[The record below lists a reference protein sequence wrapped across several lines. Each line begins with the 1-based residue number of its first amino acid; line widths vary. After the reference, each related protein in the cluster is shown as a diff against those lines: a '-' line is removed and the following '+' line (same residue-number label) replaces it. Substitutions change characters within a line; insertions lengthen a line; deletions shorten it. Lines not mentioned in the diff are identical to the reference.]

1 MEIRKSVPLIGLG
14 TLLVV
19 DAALIAW
26 AFRPATVPSD
36 TSAPSASAASTVSPG
51 ASPSASPSA
60 STTEGAGALEP
71 APTTVLV
78 AGVSSSVAWVAE
90 AGTCKDGGTLW
101 STDDG
106 GKTWTVNDTPGRVMR
121 PRPDSAKAGFFTGGD
136 KDCALK
142 LWATGDSGASWSPP
156 QGAAKAWSRVADDAA
171 SVHTPSDSLVT
182 PCPKKAD
189 VLDLS
194 TVSGG
199 RADVLCA
206 DGTARRTTNG
216 GGTWAT
222 TFTEQGAL
230 AMTVGDTGGGVLV
243 KADPTCAGAVAVPLL
258 DGKPDGDGSCVKAK
272 ATSGQVSVTGADK
285 AWWLVIGDQAFRAD
299 QAAGPWKATGASLS
313 R

>member
-1 MEIRKSVPLIGLG
+1 MELRKAVPLIGLG

-19 DAALIAW
+19 DAALIVW
-26 AFRPATVPSD
+26 AFRAAEVPDATSNPTPSV
-36 TSAPSASAASTVSPG
+36 SASASPG
-51 ASPSASPSA
+51 APPSGSSSA
-60 STTEGAGALEP
+60 TPTGDAKALEP
-71 APTTVLV
+71 APTTRLV
-78 AGVSSSVAWVAE
+78 AAVSSSVAWVAE

-106 GKTWTVNDTPGRVMR
+106 GKTWTVSDTPGRVMR

-142 LWATGDSGASWSPP
+142 LWATGDSGSSWSSP

-216 GGTWAT
+216 GGTWST
-222 TFTEQGAL
+222 TFTVEAAL
-230 AMTVGDTGGGVLV
+230 AMTVVDTGGGVLM
-243 KADPTCAGAVAVPLL
+243 KADPTCAGAVAVPLI
-258 DGKPDGDGSCVKAK
+258 DGKPDVDGTCVEAR
-272 ATSGQVSVTGADK
+272 ATSGQVSVTGAGK

-299 QAAGPWKATGASLS
+299 QAAGPWTATGATLS